1 MKLYMVPAAPNPTK
15 VMLYIAERAELG
27 TDLGIETVL
36 VNTLKGEH
44 KAPEHLARN
53 PFGTVPVLEVS
64 EGEYLL
70 ESLAIIQYLEDLFP
84 GGSLL
89 GTDPLTRG
97 QARDLERIVE
107 QKVAGPL
114 SRYVHVTNSPFGLP
128 ADPKA
133 AAEIEASLP
142 LAFAYLERFLA
153 DGRPYLMGDQV
164 SLADITLQS
173 GCQFARFGKVDLI
186 SERKLLKDWDDR
198 YRARPASQRV
208 LKF

>member
-15 VMLYIAERAELG
+15 VMLYIAERTEIG
-27 TDLGIETVL
+27 IDMGIETVL
-36 VNTLKGEH
+36 VNTLKGQH
-44 KAPEHLARN
+44 KAAEHLARN

-64 EGEYLL
+64 EGEFLI

-84 GGSLL
+84 NGGLL
-89 GTDPLTRG
+89 GTEPLARG
-97 QARDLERIVE
+97 RARDLERVVE

-114 SRYVHVTNSPFGLP
+114 SRYVHATNSPLGLP
-128 ADPKA
+128 ADPQA
-133 AAEIEASLP
+133 ASEIEASLP
-142 LAFAYLERFLA
+142 LAFEYLESFLA
-153 DGRPYLMGDQV
+153 DGRAYLMGEQV

-173 GCQFARFGKVDLI
+173 GCQFARFAKVDLI

-198 YRARPASQRV
+198 YRARPAAQKV